1 MYINIRP
8 AVPEDCFRIRPLQQ
22 EIAGLHHKGRPDLVK
37 DEARF
42 FTEETFLERLE
53 DPNHTVLI
61 AETAEGEV
69 VGYVFGWVI
78 SVRNHP
84 TYVDFD
90 SFYIDDICILK
101 AYQRNGIGQKIF
113 DICKAKAK
121 ELGCKNLELGVW
133 SFNQGAIAFYE
144 NCGMKERTR
153 RMEFDLEE

>member
-1 MYINIRP
+1 MDINIRP

-22 EIAGLHHKGRPDLVK
+22 EIVELHHQGRPDLVK

-42 FTEETFLERLE
+42 FTGETFLKRLE

-101 AYQRNGIGQKIF
+101 AYQRNGIGQKLLG
-113 DICKAKAK
+113 ICKAKAK

-133 SFNQGAIAFYE
+133 SFNRDAIAFYE

-153 RMEFDLEE
+153 RMELDLEE

>member
-1 MYINIRP
+1 MDINIRP

-22 EIAGLHHKGRPDLVK
+22 EIVELHHQGRPDLVR

-42 FTEETFLERLE
+42 FTGETFLKRLE

-90 SFYIDDICILK
+90 SFYIDDICIFK
-101 AYQRNGIGQKIF
+101 AYQRNGIGQKLLG
-113 DICKAKAK
+113 ICKAKAK

-133 SFNQGAIAFYE
+133 SFNRDAIAFYE

-153 RMEFDLEE
+153 RMELDLEE